1 MVMLVKTYYVL
12 GSIGYALKPVCG
24 DDVGVLDAYG
34 SNLRDYKLWLKGN
47 HVVELQD
54 VLGAWSYYRELVY
67 LDAYAV
73 TYESCFLGMAHE
85 VVFKAVLCHNLDC
98 AFVQL

>member
-12 GSIGYALKPVCG
+12 GSIGYALKSVCG
-24 DDVGVLDAYG
+24 DDVSVLDAYG
-34 SNLRDYKLWLKGN
+34 STLRNYKLWLKGN

-98 AFVQL
+98 AFIQL